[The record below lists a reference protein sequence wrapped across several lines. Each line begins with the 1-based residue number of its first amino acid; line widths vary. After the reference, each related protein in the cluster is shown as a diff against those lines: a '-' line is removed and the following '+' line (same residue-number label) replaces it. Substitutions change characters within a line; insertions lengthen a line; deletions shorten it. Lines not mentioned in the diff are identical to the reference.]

1 MSIQYIKRVHLL
13 GTIVFLR
20 QNTVVSTK
28 TPQWWEEWEV
38 RRNRLC
44 QVNIA
49 NVRNCNV
56 CTLNGIARRR
66 HFWNRIERKPLHK
79 LTQLTSEQQRNQTTR
94 SNSRFCI
101 GSQTASHNGSYWNK
115 LTYSTGPNTALN
127 LYMDLSKF
135 IDQSLLVTMNIL
147 ADSINTGKTLCKR
160 EIKWPTNMYN
170 VTSNKHSHKS
180 QKQLGHTWHKIRFST
195 NTANNWRSSKKKT
208 LPQTHWP
215 NWT

>member
-1 MSIQYIKRVHLL
+1 MTIQYIKRVHQL

-79 LTQLTSEQQRNQTTR
+79 LTQLTSEQQQNQTTW
-94 SNSRFCI
+94 SNNCFCI
-101 GSQTASHNGSYWNK
+101 CSQAASHNGSYWNK

-195 NTANNWRSSKKKT
+195 NTANNWRSSKQKT